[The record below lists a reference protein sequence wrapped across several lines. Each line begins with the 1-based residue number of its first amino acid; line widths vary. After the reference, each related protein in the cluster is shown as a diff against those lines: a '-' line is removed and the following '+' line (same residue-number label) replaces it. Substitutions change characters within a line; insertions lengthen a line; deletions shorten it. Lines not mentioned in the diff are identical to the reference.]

1 MLNSKLQE
9 ALNKQVNAELY
20 SSYLYLSMSNYLAQ
34 QNLNGAAS
42 WMRMQAQEE
51 LTHAMKVFDYI
62 HARGSS
68 VTLAAIEQPP
78 AEWNSALDVFEKAY
92 EHEQKVTKMI
102 NHLVDLAIAEKDHA
116 SHNMLQWFISEQVE
130 EEESIKSIVERLK
143 LISNAPGALLIMDK
157 ELGMRAQAK

>member
-1 MLNSKLQE
+1 
-9 ALNKQVNAELY
+9 
-20 SSYLYLSMSNYLAQ
+20 MSNYLTQ

-62 HARGSS
+62 HARGGS
-68 VTLAAIEQPP
+68 VTLTAIEQPP

>member
-1 MLNSKLQE
+1 
-9 ALNKQVNAELY
+9 
-20 SSYLYLSMSNYLAQ
+20 MSNYLTQ

-51 LTHAMKVFDYI
+51 LDHAMKIFDYI
-62 HARGSS
+62 HARGGS
-68 VTLAAIEQPP
+68 VTLTAIEQPP
-78 AEWNSALDVFEKAY
+78 TEWISALDVFEKAY

-102 NHLVDLAIAEKDHA
+102 NDLVGLAIAEKDHA

-143 LISNAPGALLIMDK
+143 LISNAPGALLMMDK